1 MYWKGFGK
9 KETRD
14 DEVKDGRSGK
24 HKATHCCNQVSQLPN
39 YITLPSPFAPADSCF
54 RKFLF
59 LRSKRLQQSSQ

>member
-24 HKATHCCNQVSQLPN
+24 HVQLTTATKYRSFRT
-39 YITLPSPFAPADSCF
+39 TLPSPFAPADSCF